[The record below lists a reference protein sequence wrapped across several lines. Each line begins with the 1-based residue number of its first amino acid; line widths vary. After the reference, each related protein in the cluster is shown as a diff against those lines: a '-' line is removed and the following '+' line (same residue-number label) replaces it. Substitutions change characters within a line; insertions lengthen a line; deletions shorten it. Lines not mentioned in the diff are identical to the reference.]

1 MKKIFYIFALLLLGV
16 SCSDKV
22 DNAPSI
28 DGSKLIPWTFDA
40 AFTKASIGISDG
52 AFSWNAGDKISI
64 WNQTAG
70 SFVTFTTTVG
80 RGKFSALAPADAH
93 FTGSAYYPSGIATAT
108 DAVVLPA
115 VYSGPEASA
124 ASFPM
129 VAEVSEESTL
139 LSFKHLGAILL
150 VNLKNVPAGANN
162 IEISSSGKSL
172 SGAFT
177 VASGEISASDGSA
190 SVSVA
195 LSVARIQN
203 MSIMLP
209 IPVGTYP
216 VTIKIGSEEEP
227 AMFEIQSSA
236 AITFNRA
243 NLYSLEVIDLN
254 TGVTVI
260 DSGETEDFTLEN
272 DEDNWE

>member
-1 MKKIFYIFALLLLGV
+1 MKKIFYIFAILLLGV

-22 DNAPSI
+22 EDTRSI
-28 DGSKLIPWTFDA
+28 DGGRLIPWSFDA

-52 AFSWNAGDKISI
+52 AFAWNAGDQISI

-70 SFVTFTTTVG
+70 SFVAFTTTIG
-80 RGKFSALAPADAH
+80 SGKFSALAPADAH
-93 FTGSAYYPSGIATAT
+93 FAEAAFYPAGIATTT
-108 DAVVLPA
+108 DALVLPA

-124 ASFPM
+124 TSFPM
-129 VAEVSEESTL
+129 CAEVSEESTF
-139 LSFKHLGAILL
+139 LSFKHLGAILV
-150 VNLKNVPAGANN
+150 VNLKNVPAGVSN
-162 IEISSSGKSL
+162 IEISSSEKSI

-177 VASGEISASDGSA
+177 IASGEISATDGTSA
-190 SVSVA
+190 VSVA
-195 LSVARIQN
+195 LSVARRQN

-216 VTIKIGSEEEP
+216 IIIKIGNEEEP
-227 AMFEIQSSA
+227 GMFEIQSSSA
-236 AITFNRA
+236 MAFSRA

-260 DSGETEDFTLEN
+260 DSGETEIFTLEN
-272 DEDNWE
+272 DGDNWE